1 MFVNPLSTAGIIH
14 LECKVEECNVL
25 ANKMSDTSTCLESF
39 LTVGLFVFSGFYDRC
54 YSCADQCYTDDT
66 HHF

>member
-1 MFVNPLSTAGIIH
+1 MGPFILNARSKNVS
-14 LECKVEECNVL
+14 VL
-25 ANKMSDTSTCLESF
+25 ANEMRDTSTFSESL
-39 LTVGLFVFSGFYDRC
+39 LTVGLFVLSGFYDRC

>member
-1 MFVNPLSTAGIIH
+1 MGLLRSKNVS
-14 LECKVEECNVL
+14 VL
-25 ANKMSDTSTCLESF
+25 ANEMSDTSTFPESL
-39 LTVGLFVFSGFYDRC
+39 LTVGLFVLSGFYDRC